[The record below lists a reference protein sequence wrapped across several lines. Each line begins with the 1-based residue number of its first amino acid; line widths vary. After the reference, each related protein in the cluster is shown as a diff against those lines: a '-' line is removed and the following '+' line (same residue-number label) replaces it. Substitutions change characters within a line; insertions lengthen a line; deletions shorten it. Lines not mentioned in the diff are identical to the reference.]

1 MLRGYSMN
9 RVSLLLTVGVVG
21 VAFIVGGLV
30 VMNIVEE
37 VREFERL
44 FPNESLEVGGP
55 PVSDVRVMFVLLG
68 VSVGVLTGYFW
79 FNRRIGV

>member
-1 MLRGYSMN
+1 MN
-9 RVSLLLTVGVVG
+9 RLGWLLTVGVV
-21 VAFIVGGLV
+21 VIALIVGGLV
-30 VMNIVEE
+30 IMNIVEE

-55 PVSDVRVMFVLLG
+55 PVPDVRVLFVLLG

-79 FNRRIGV
+79 FNRRIGD

>member
-1 MLRGYSMN
+1 LN
-9 RVSLLLTVGVVG
+9 RLGWLLTIGVV
-21 VAFIVGGLV
+21 VIALIVGGLV

-55 PVSDVRVMFVLLG
+55 PVPDVRVLFVLLG

-79 FNRRIGV
+79 FNRKIGV